1 MKRNC
6 VTAAIS
12 ICMAGLAADASAVN
26 LSSNGLGQVLV
37 YPYYTVNAGQQ
48 TLLSVVNTTPV
59 GKAVK
64 VRFLEAYNGRDVLDF
79 NLYLSGYDIWTASV
93 FALHDGGIES
103 DAAGLFTTDHSC
115 TDPVALTDSGT
126 IATAGGSHGYQRF
139 LDYGYTGFFEDT
151 GPMSATRTREGHIEM
166 ILMANIMP
174 GSPLSA
180 DITHVDGMPPHCT
193 AAPNAEGYGP
203 PTIDPQM
210 GTIGGPLAAGGLFGS
225 ATIVNGAEGT
235 FYGYNADAIDGF
247 SYVSLYTAAGEPLPN
262 LASVNDRNSPLTATS
277 HIFSNGEVLTSTFPG
292 ATAESRTIDA
302 VSSLFVADAI
312 YNEYVTA
319 LDNSIGTDWILTFPT
334 KRFYVD
340 PLFLTTSTTALP
352 PFEELFG
359 EASDGQSCITF
370 DAQVFDREENAIG
383 VTPPPCGFNECPPA
397 PPREICLETDVITFA
412 DASVLGSEL
421 PGQLFPS
428 LGTGMVRLVLSGNG
442 HDLLPASNGN
452 IFHGLP
458 ATGFAATKFVNG
470 FVQLP
475 DGGYALANYTA
486 AYQHRATSSCTNASG
501 VCL

>member
-79 NLYLSGYDIWTASV
+79 NLYLSGYDIWTATV

-103 DAAGLFTTDHSC
+103 DAAGIFTTDHSC

-126 IATAGGSHGYQRF
+126 IATAGGPHGYQRF

-151 GPMSATRTREGHIEM
+151 GPTSAVRAREGHIEM
-166 ILMANIMP
+166 ILMANVVP
-174 GSPLSA
+174 ASPLFA
-180 DITHVDGMPPHCT
+180 DITHVNGVPPHC
-193 AAPNAEGYGP
+193 AAVRYAEGYGP
-203 PTIDPQM
+203 PTVDPQM
-210 GTIGGPLAAGGLFGS
+210 GTIGGPLADGGLFGS
-225 ATIVNGAEGT
+225 ATIVDAAQGT

-247 SYVSLYTAAGEPLPN
+247 SYISLYTAPGDQQPN
-262 LASVNDRNSPLTATS
+262 LASVNDRDSPLTATS
-277 HIFSNGEVLTSTFPG
+277 HIFSSGEVLTSTFPG

-370 DAQVFDREENAIG
+370 GALIFDREEKMISLH
-383 VTPPPCGFNECPPA
+383 PECGFLCPPY
-397 PPREICLETDVITFA
+397 PPQVLCLQTNVISFA
-412 DASVLGSEL
+412 EASVLGSGL
-421 PGQLFPS
+421 PTLAFPS
-428 LGTGMVRLVLSGNG
+428 LGAGMAKLILAGNV
-442 HDLLPASNGN
+442 HDLSPASNGN
-452 IFHGLP
+452 VFHGLP
-458 ATGFAATKFVNG
+458 VTGFAATKFVNG

-475 DGGYALANYTA
+475 GGGYALANYTA